1 MSMLGDFLPKVS
13 GSISDIAGQAD
24 SAIQSGAKSVGNF
37 ISSGTSNFNLAGVT
51 QKLSESA
58 DKIIGG
64 FGSALG
70 FKNLAGGLPKGLT
83 DKLPI
88 LGGGNSQS
96 LKTEGST
103 GAAREN
109 LDDVIVMLQST
120 IDGEIVRFAAT
131 PRISESRGASY
142 HEINIL
148 HHPGSILKYEKTGN
162 RAWSLSARLVSRNQG
177 EASVNQYYLNVIRGW
192 VMPYYGSG
200 TEAIAPEKLGA
211 PPPVLKFS
219 GYGARNISPIPVVLE
234 SYDTSWPNDIDY
246 IPTYDGTPFPVI
258 MEINLNLKEAYSPG
272 EYSKFD
278 LYAYKS
284 GDLTTAYGGKPA
296 KSEKPASS
304 TANEKTDTSSPV
316 SIGKL
321 AAAAGVPSAA
331 KLGGLASTVEG
342 ITKDVTAAASGL
354 ANQAEGALSALQSKI
369 PTDFSSA
376 VSKAKSELG
385 AFIK

>member
-1 MSMLGDFLPKVS
+1 MGMLGDFLPKVN
-13 GSISDIAGQAD
+13 GSISEIAGQAD
-24 SAIQSGAKSVGNF
+24 SAIQTGAKTVGDF
-37 ISSGTSNFNLAGVT
+37 ISKGTSNFSLAGVT

-83 DKLPI
+83 EKLPI
-88 LGGGNSQS
+88 LGGGNSQK

-109 LDDVIVMLQST
+109 IDDVIVTLQST
-120 IDGEIVRFAAT
+120 VDGEIVRFAAT
-131 PRISESRGASY
+131 PRISESRNAQY
-142 HEINIL
+142 QEINIL
-148 HHPGSILKYEKTGN
+148 HHPGAILKYEKTGN
-162 RAWSLSARLVSRNQG
+162 RSWSVGARLISRNQG
-177 EASVNQYYLNVIRGW
+177 EASINQYYLNVIRGW

-200 TEAIAPEKLGA
+200 TEALAPEKLGA
-211 PPPVLKFS
+211 PPPVLRFS
-219 GYGARNISPIPVVLE
+219 GYGNRNISPIPVVLE
-234 SYDTSWPNDIDY
+234 SYDTSWPNDVDY
-246 IPTYDGTPFPVI
+246 IPTYDGTTFPVI
-258 MEINLNLKEAYSPG
+258 MEINLNLKEAFSPG

-284 GDLTTAYGGKPA
+284 GDLTTAYGGKA
-296 KSEKPASS
+296 VQKETPASS
-304 TANEKTDTSSPV
+304 TANGVTDTSSPK
-316 SIGKL
+316 SIGSL

-331 KLGGLASTVEG
+331 KLGGLASTVDG
-342 ITKDVTAAASGL
+342 ITKEVTAAASGL
-354 ANQAEGALSALQSKI
+354 ANQAGGALGALQSKI

-376 VSKAKSELG
+376 VAKAKSELG